1 MIKYNEEITK
11 KEFDE
16 FLEVLKRIDIDTYE
30 KEGRDGF
37 EDLYDY
43 WSKRGWRRFKEK
55 LDRNIEYEKYQN

>member
-16 FLEVLKRIDIDTYE
+16 FLEILKRIDIDTYE

-43 WSKRGWRRFKEK
+43 WLKRGWRRFKEK
-55 LDRNIEYEKYQN
+55 LDRNIEYEKDQN